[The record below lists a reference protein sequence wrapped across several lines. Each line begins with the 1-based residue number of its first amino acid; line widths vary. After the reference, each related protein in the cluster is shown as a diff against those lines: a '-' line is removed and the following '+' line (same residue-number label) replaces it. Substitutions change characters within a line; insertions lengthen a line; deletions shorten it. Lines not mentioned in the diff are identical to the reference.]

1 MERLHH
7 YYDSL
12 GISLENTDNDV
23 DRVVLSTQ
31 DIPVKT
37 NIMNQITDRINKLE
51 QLIESRQN
59 TISAYNAEIS
69 NLWKLLQ
76 TSQNDIDQFFA
87 HCPTTVS
94 DDAISYYQQY
104 IMSLH
109 EEVKSKLRELIP
121 EIRGGIQQ
129 IIDYVRYYS
138 SILDTWNFSI
148 LSVPEDQFTM
158 ELFEQHNELYDQLVD
173 AKNDLDPIVEQ
184 IDRREKMLDLQEEL
198 EQLLKDPRRY
208 TDKRNGSKLLQRQ
221 MLLQKEVKELP
232 KIVRDLI
239 MLISDYEKEK
249 GSIYING
256 EHFIDILRQEE
267 DELRPRSTVS
277 SVYSVKSKK

>member
-31 DIPVKT
+31 VHVPIIISLQDIPVKT

-51 QLIESRQN
+51 QLIVYLSISPDRQESRQN

-94 DDAISYYQQY
+94 DDAISYVSPILQNDIQYQQY

-121 EIRGGIQQ
+121 EIRGGIQRS
-129 IIDYVRYYS
+129 VH
-138 SILDTWNFSI
+138 FSYLFQR
-148 LSVPEDQFTM
+148 LST
-158 ELFEQHNELYDQLVD
+158 
-173 AKNDLDPIVEQ
+173 
-184 IDRREKMLDLQEEL
+184 
-198 EQLLKDPRRY
+198 
-208 TDKRNGSKLLQRQ
+208 TCG
-221 MLLQKEVKELP
+221 
-232 KIVRDLI
+232 
-239 MLISDYEKEK
+239 ISAAFWIRVT
-249 GSIYING
+249 SR
-256 EHFIDILRQEE
+256 F
-267 DELRPRSTVS
+267 
-277 SVYSVKSKK
+277 

>member
-1 MERLHH
+1 MADEFN
-7 YYDSL
+7 S
-12 GISLENTDNDV
+12 S
-23 DRVVLSTQ
+23 
-31 DIPVKT
+31 
-37 NIMNQITDRINKLE
+37 
-51 QLIESRQN
+51 
-59 TISAYNAEIS
+59 
-69 NLWKLLQ
+69 
-76 TSQNDIDQFFA
+76 
-87 HCPTTVS
+87 CPTSVS
-94 DDAISYYQQY
+94 SDAINFYQQY
-104 IMSLH
+104 ICSLQ
-109 EEVKSKLRELIP
+109 EELKSKLRELIP
-121 EIRGGIQQ
+121 KIRGDIQQ
-129 IIDYVRYYS
+129 IIDYVRCYS